1 MRRLNFSSPANFN
14 SRMATRVMK
23 RTNPGDWHLHP
34 SYTVSLNQEGRKL
47 VGELEARMLRA
58 VDQTGS
64 FSEAARTIDVSYAF
78 LWNTIAQIERTI
90 GEKIVYSERGG
101 VKGGRAGLTDQGK
114 RLLQAYSDLDS
125 SVQQFLTG
133 NSQSQMY
140 ASKLS
145 GEHPNLS
152 FMGSHCIVVERL
164 LRRLHDKNPQMT
176 YQVRNVGSW
185 AGLTA
190 MMLRQADV
198 AGIHIFD
205 EEKSSYNAP
214 FVSRFGLLRS
224 CTLVRGYEREQCLMV
239 RKGNPKKIRGID
251 DLPRKDVK
259 LANRNLGSGTRI
271 LLDRKLREL
280 AVTRG
285 VDFETLTRQIR
296 GYDSEIM
303 THSQVA
309 TAVTSRR
316 ADVGIGLTSI
326 AIDMK
331 LDFIPYAVEQ
341 YDFLVEKR
349 MRNPYVR
356 EFFEVLRAKKFQNEV
371 ETTPGIKFLKGSGRI
386 VG

>member
-1 MRRLNFSSPANFN
+1 
-14 SRMATRVMK
+14 MK

-164 LRRLHDKNPQMT
+164 LRRLHDKNPKMT

-190 MMLRQADV
+190 MMLRQAGV

-371 ETTPGIKFLKGSGRI
+371 ETTPGVKFLKESGRI
-386 VG
+386 VS

>member
-1 MRRLNFSSPANFN
+1 MG
-14 SRMATRVMK
+14 
-23 RTNPGDWHLHP
+23 RTNPGDWHLQP
-34 SYTVSLNQEGRKL
+34 SYTVSLNQDGRKL
-47 VGELEARMLRA
+47 VGEPEVRMLRA

-78 LWNTIAQIERTI
+78 LWNTIAQIERAI

-101 VKGGRAGLTDQGK
+101 VKGGRAGLTDQGR

-133 NSQSQMY
+133 NSQSQMD
-140 ASKLS
+140 ASE
-145 GEHPNLS
+145 EHLNLS
-152 FMGSHCIVVERL
+152 FMGSHCIVVEKL
-164 LRRLHDKNPQMT
+164 LRRLHDKNPKMT
-176 YQVRNVGSW
+176 YQVRNIGSW

-205 EEKSSYNAP
+205 EEKSSYNEP
-214 FVSRFGLLRS
+214 FVSRFGLLRT

-239 RKGNPKKIRGID
+239 RKGNPKKIKGIN
-251 DLPRKDVK
+251 DLTRKDVK

-285 VDFETLTRQIR
+285 VDFETLTKQIR
-296 GYDSEIM
+296 GYDSGIM

-316 ADVGIGLTSI
+316 ADVGIGLTCI

-331 LDFIPYAVEQ
+331 LDFIPFAVEQ

-356 EFFEVLRAKKFQNEV
+356 EFFEILRAKKFQNEV